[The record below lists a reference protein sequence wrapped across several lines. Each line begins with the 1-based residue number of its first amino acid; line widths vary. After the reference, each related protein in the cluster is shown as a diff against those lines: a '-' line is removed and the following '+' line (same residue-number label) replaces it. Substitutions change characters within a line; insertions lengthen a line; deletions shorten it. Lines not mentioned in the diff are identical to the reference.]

1 MSDPVTP
8 TGVDHVAINVS
19 DVPAGITFYTET
31 MGLVQNHTRPDFG
44 FPGAWLDTA
53 NGQQVHLIEA
63 GVPNNVGQH
72 FASLSRIWAR
82 RSPSCGT
89 GASKVTDPTDVGTTG
104 RQQAF
109 TVDPWGNAIELHQR
123 APEPGCADSIQSVS
137 TLTCLRPRRSPNFTT
152 PSAVA
157 NSVSSPPRPTFTPG

>member
-1 MSDPVTP
+1 MSNPVVP

-19 DVPAGITFYTET
+19 DVPGAITFYTET

-63 GVPNNVGQH
+63 AVPNNVGQH
-72 FASLSRIWAR
+72 FALTFDDLGAAIDELRKRGLKTSD
-82 RSPSCGT
+82 PS
-89 GASKVTDPTDVGTTG
+89 VVGTTG

-109 TVDPWGNAIELHQR
+109 TIDPWGNAIELHQR
-123 APEPGCADSIQSVS
+123 A
-137 TLTCLRPRRSPNFTT
+137 
-152 PSAVA
+152 
-157 NSVSSPPRPTFTPG
+157 